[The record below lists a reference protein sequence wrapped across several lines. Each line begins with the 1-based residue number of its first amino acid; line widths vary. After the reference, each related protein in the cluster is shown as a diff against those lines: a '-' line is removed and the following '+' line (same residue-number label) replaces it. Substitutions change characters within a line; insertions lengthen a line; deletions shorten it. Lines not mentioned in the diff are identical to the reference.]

1 MGKYTDK
8 SEAQAASC
16 LSISAASVLLGL
28 SLVNKAKLHLKTPL
42 KEAKLTMNQWL
53 ILKIIY
59 LQRADNPSTVA
70 KAIDADPTTITRHLD
85 SLVKRELIERKHG
98 EDDRRKI
105 QLTITPKGTAVSKKI
120 YQAYTGILQDF
131 ENYLKGDEIV
141 IWKKIEQ
148 CITEHVQ
155 ETVN

>member
-1 MGKYTDK
+1 METITNKDD
-8 SEAQAASC
+8 AMAASC
-16 LSISAASVLLGL
+16 LSINATSVLLGL
-28 SLVNKAKLHLKTPL
+28 SLVNKAKLHLKKPL

-59 LQRADNPSTVA
+59 LRRADNPSTVA

-85 SLVKRELIERKHG
+85 SLVKRELIERKHN

-105 QLTITPKGTAVSKKI
+105 ELNITPKGTAVSKSI
-120 YQAYTGILQDF
+120 YKSYSGILQNF
-131 ENYLKGDEIV
+131 ENYLRDDEII

-148 CITEHVQ
+148 CICEHVQ
-155 ETVN
+155 DNID

>member
-1 MGKYTDK
+1 MDKNTDK
-8 SEAQAASC
+8 SKALAASC
-16 LSISAASVLLGL
+16 LNINAASVLLGL

-59 LQRADNPSTVA
+59 LRRADNPSTVA
-70 KAIDADPTTITRHLD
+70 KTIDADPTTITRHLD

-105 QLTITPKGTAVSKKI
+105 ELNITPKGTAVAKNI
-120 YQAYTGILQDF
+120 YKSYLGILQNF
-131 ENYLKGDEIV
+131 
-141 IWKKIEQ
+141 
-148 CITEHVQ
+148 
-155 ETVN
+155 

>member
-1 MGKYTDK
+1 MENSTDK
-8 SEAQAASC
+8 NRALAASC
-16 LSISAASVLLGL
+16 LSINAASVLLGL

-42 KEAKLTMNQWL
+42 KKAKLTMNQWL

-105 QLTITPKGTAVSKKI
+105 ELSITPKGSTVSQKI
-120 YQAYTGILQDF
+120 YKSYTGILNDF
-131 ENYLKGDEIV
+131 ESYLKDDELI

-148 CITEHVQ
+148 CVCEHIEQ
-155 ETVN
+155 TVN